1 MTRRGVLAVVLA
13 GCSAAGCYQYTI
25 DSGRR
30 DRRPGEA
37 ASTETR
43 TVGKAGIPVEVF
55 LDRRSL
61 GVFDTDADGQVRVDL
76 RQYLGA
82 GPRPQPHTVEFLI
95 HDPDVTPGRLGLVA
109 PPGR

>member
-1 MTRRGVLAVVLA
+1 MTSGRLLAVVLA

-25 DSGRR
+25 DTGRR

-37 ASTETR
+37 ATETR

-95 HDPDVTPGRLGLVA
+95 HDPDVTPARLDLVA